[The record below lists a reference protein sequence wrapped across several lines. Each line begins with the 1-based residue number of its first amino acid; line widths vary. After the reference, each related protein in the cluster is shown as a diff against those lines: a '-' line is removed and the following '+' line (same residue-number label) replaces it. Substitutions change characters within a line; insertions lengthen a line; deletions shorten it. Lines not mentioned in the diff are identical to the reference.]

1 MAEKKNAG
9 IGEVDINIY
18 AVCRKILR
26 EENIIKSLKT
36 AVIVSQME
44 KINR

>member
-1 MAEKKNAG
+1 MAKKKNAG

-18 AVCRKILR
+18 AVWRKILR
-26 EENIIKSLKT
+26 EENIIKSLKA